1 MRPSE
6 IFVGLG
12 ASTNTNA
19 TMTQGIG
26 AEAVGFGKIWECLGN
41 ALVDYYAWKEGW
53 MVERLARLSQGKR
66 KGEQSQGPTM
76 SVLGREHQTGLNLEV
91 YLSTREWEESP
102 DALGTI
108 VGGSQSQWDR
118 SEEAEVGRTYRLWPA
133 DEQARCIRRI
143 ELDQVELET
152 VLARIAE
159 QVGMKTAERLRE
171 EEDWTLLWIRD
182 DPPRARDLGGTSGT
196 DAGTEMG
203 RTGEMG
209 WYSIWPRSW
218 LVDPYDPAKIT
229 SRRSSNTNG
238 NGLGDNWTSGPVRPA
253 ESIAKFLTALRS
265 DKSVQPPQEAQVT
278 DFDILNDDLGP
289 KDGLRSLF
297 DTQSWLDYDPVLDM
311 ASDMADTPVELGAP
325 TPIGRTETDQHAAPI
340 NHDSVDAISSKI
352 LSPTANPT
360 PAAQRDWDMMNTA
373 YEMTRDEDVI
383 TENDF
388 DFFDAP
394 HTSMFDAFDD
404 SAKDNDIGFGSNDV
418 QAKHTLEPPGFG
430 GKEQWAEAVTEMDA
444 EPAPPYVYEVAGT
457 AFEAQIDQNDVVPH
471 LVSNEPPSEVMDHE
485 DESDDLFGEKE
496 DESDEHTSA
505 EEDREILEMPAL
517 DQESEA
523 NMQSDMPV
531 SGSPLNTTQHTEKSL
546 ISPELEMED
555 LQGFP
560 TTRRLRGLI
569 DARYIIEDSG
579 HRYVPAENRP
589 LKWITAKQYPS
600 LRGSKRLSTHL
611 AKIYGDG
618 LIKDRKGHR
627 ARLQKAFEARRRLI
641 PYRVQDFPVESDES
655 SEDES
660 SVQGPDESW
669 VRYQVDTES
678 VQTKRA
684 LDGPVRTTERFD
696 LAGCTWTCPDMLPF
710 GAHQRLSPISPLDP
724 HPLKESLPTTKIEMA
739 PASNHAHSIKQAFR
753 EWLVSLIV
761 EDSALRDC
769 LLGMTRSQERLP
781 RSQET
786 GDVRIRLGHCG
797 RSTVMDGNSI
807 RFWRQLGLTPLSGQ
821 KDMSTFVLF
830 DSLHTTRAE
839 AVGWHTELN
848 QIYTVSDFSES
859 QARAR
864 SDMICYQIQ
873 AQGFGRSVKMDES
886 LFDSTLDL
894 RWQNL
899 QATLGKQSNR
909 IV

>member
-1 MRPSE
+1 
-6 IFVGLG
+6 
-12 ASTNTNA
+12 
-19 TMTQGIG
+19 MTQSTG

-41 ALVDYYAWKEGW
+41 ALLDYYAWKEGW
-53 MVERLARLSQGKR
+53 MVERLARLSRGKG
-66 KGEQSQGPTM
+66 KGNQIQGPMM
-76 SVLGREHQTGLNLEV
+76 SVLGREHQTGLDLEI

-118 SEEAEVGRTYRLWPA
+118 SEEAEVGRMYRLWPA

-159 QVGMKTAERLRE
+159 QVGTKTAERLRE

-182 DPPRARDLGGTSGT
+182 DPPRERDLGGTSGT

-238 NGLGDNWTSGPVRPA
+238 SGLGDNWTSGPVRPA
-253 ESIAKFLTALRS
+253 ESIAKFLPALRS

-325 TPIGRTETDQHAAPI
+325 TPMGRTETDQHAAPI

-388 DFFDAP
+388 NFFDAP

-404 SAKDNDIGFGSNDV
+404 SAKDDDMGFVRNDV
-418 QAKHTLEPPGFG
+418 QAKDTLEPPGFG
-430 GKEQWAEAVTEMDA
+430 GKEQWAEAATEMDP

-457 AFEAQIDQNDVVPH
+457 ALEAQIEQNNVVPH
-471 LVSNEPPSEVMDHE
+471 LVSNGPPSEVMDPE

-496 DESDEHTSA
+496 DGSDEHTSA

-517 DQESEA
+517 DQESGP
-523 NMQSDMPV
+523 NMQSDTPV
-531 SGSPLNTTQHTEKSL
+531 SGSPLNTTQLTEKSL

-560 TTRRLRGLI
+560 TTTRLRGLI
-569 DARYIIEDSG
+569 DARYTIEDSG

-611 AKIYGDG
+611 AKTYGDG

-641 PYRVQDFPVESDES
+641 PYRVQDFPIESDES

-660 SVQGPDESW
+660 SVQGADESW
-669 VRYQVDTES
+669 VWYQVDTES
-678 VQTKRA
+678 MQTKRA

-696 LAGCTWTCPDMLPF
+696 LAGHTWTCPNMLPF

-724 HPLKESLPTTKIEMA
+724 HLLEESSPATKVEMA
-739 PASNHAHSIKQAFR
+739 PASNHASSIKQAFR

-769 LLGMTRSQERLP
+769 LLGMTRSQERLL
-781 RSQET
+781 RSHEP

-797 RSTVMDGNSI
+797 RSTVMDGTSI

-899 QATLGKQSNR
+899 QATLGKRSSR
-909 IV
+909 IVNARAN